1 MLENQMGLLIFLS
14 ENTLVASTYFCTT
27 EFTPT
32 IELLST
38 MRPLLAV
45 GRLVLAVTQADK
57 TAVTTVFIKFCKF
70 RV

>member
-1 MLENQMGLLIFLS
+1 MGLLIFLS
-14 ENTLVASTYFCTT
+14 ENTRVVNNYFCAT

-45 GRLVLAVTQADK
+45 GRLVVAVTQAVK
-57 TAVTTVFIKFCKF
+57 TAVHTVCVKFCKF